1 MKKNDFAQY
10 VSSFLTGY
18 LAGTRNLSA
27 NTIVSYRDA
36 FVILIT
42 FMNEKYSIRPEKLG
56 KQDFSP
62 ERIKEFMDYLETE
75 HGNSIATQNQRL
87 VAIHSFF
94 RYISTQAP
102 EYLFVSQQILAIPEK
117 KKEQKPVKHF
127 ETDQVRELLASPD
140 THTSHGRR
148 DQALLCLLYD
158 SGCRVQEL
166 ADIKVCDIRLTAP
179 AQVTVTGKGR
189 KTRTIPL
196 TDETKEILTF
206 YIKENLLMHPSKQ
219 DTPLFYNCHGNKLTR
234 QGITYILKKYT
245 EPLGLEGATPHI
257 LRHSK
262 AMHMTEADI
271 NPIYIR
277 DFLGHTD
284 LKVTQIYSKTSVE
297 MKRRALEKLK
307 GSNVIP
313 RKPQKDWTN
322 DKNLM
327 DWLNSL
333 GR

>member
-1 MKKNDFAQY
+1 M
-10 VSSFLTGY
+10 
-18 LAGTRNLSA
+18 
-27 NTIVSYRDA
+27 
-36 FVILIT
+36 
-42 FMNEKYSIRPEKLG
+42 
-56 KQDFSP
+56 
-62 ERIKEFMDYLETE
+62 
-75 HGNSIATQNQRL
+75 
-87 VAIHSFF
+87 
-94 RYISTQAP
+94 
-102 EYLFVSQQILAIPEK
+102 
-117 KKEQKPVKHF
+117 
-127 ETDQVRELLASPD
+127 
-140 THTSHGRR
+140 
-148 DQALLCLLYD
+148 
-158 SGCRVQEL
+158 
-166 ADIKVCDIRLTAP
+166 
-179 AQVTVTGKGR
+179 
-189 KTRTIPL
+189 
-196 TDETKEILTF
+196 
-206 YIKENLLMHPSKQ
+206 
-219 DTPLFYNCHGNKLTR
+219 
-234 QGITYILKKYT
+234 
-245 EPLGLEGATPHI
+245 GLEGATPHI